1 MRIKNLGG
9 RGSVRSDLKKLDS
22 FTLGTSK
29 NLLIR
34 NFLRNGL
41 ERVKFHLFYFWS
53 FLVLAKKIFGPE
65 RTDAVQIYV
74 KRVFDE
80 FDDDQS
86 GELSYEGQSICKTK
100 IYLLYL
106 YWYLLFIVNIKIGQ
120 STKVYGKNKI
130 F

>member
-1 MRIKNLGG
+1 MP
-9 RGSVRSDLKKLDS
+9 
-22 FTLGTSK
+22 
-29 NLLIR
+29 
-34 NFLRNGL
+34 
-41 ERVKFHLFYFWS
+41 

-86 GELSYEGQSICKTK
+86 GELSYEGQSIWKTK
-100 IYLLYL
+100 IYYIDFK
-106 YWYLLFIVNIKIGQ
+106 YFEEKNSLFWVFKQ
-120 STKVYGKNKI
+120 Q